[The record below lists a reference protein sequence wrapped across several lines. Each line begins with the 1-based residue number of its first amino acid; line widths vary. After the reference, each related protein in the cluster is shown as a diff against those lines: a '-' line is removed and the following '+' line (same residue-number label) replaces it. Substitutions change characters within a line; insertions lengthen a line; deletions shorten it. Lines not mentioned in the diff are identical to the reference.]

1 MPTDFTRTCDERNTP
16 MCADFD
22 LFLKEK
28 SLTQAQVDEVLRV
41 VKVLPPEFEPAV
53 ITAPSKIH
61 GTGVFIRHKS
71 EAGDRIGMAMIKG
84 TWTVIGRFTNH
95 SPTPNSKVFGDGWN
109 MFVISGR
116 SLDQGEEI
124 TVNYRDVGRALNI

>member
-1 MPTDFTRTCDERNTP
+1 

-28 SLTQAQVDEVLRV
+28 NLTHAQVDEALRI
-41 VKVLPPEFEPAV
+41 VKVLPHEGESNV
-53 ITAPSKIH
+53 LTAPSNIH

-71 EAGDRIGMAMIKG
+71 EAGARIGMAMING

-95 SPTPNSKVFGDGWN
+95 SQTPNSKVFGDGWN
-109 MFVISGR
+109 MSVISGR

-124 TVNYRDVGRALNI
+124 TVNYRDVGSVLKI